1 MSKKKLIF
9 AAGLCAVVGAVGVG
23 IYINTKPEETNVV
36 TKEMKVE
43 YGNLVVGITE
53 SGSVT
58 LGTVEQTLDV
68 DLSGSSTSSSG
79 SSESTSQSGSG
90 MESQMGMGNMGGGA
104 SSSQSASTS
113 STSSSDATLEVQ
125 KVYVSDGQVVEKGAP
140 LVKFT
145 EESVAE
151 VKEQLEDAVTSK
163 QLSLKSAKIER
174 KTQKIDAEYT
184 YKENV
189 TKGKTAKSDYNAT
202 LASLQSSVDEAQD
215 AVDEAKE
222 RMTEIPKEIKT
233 LQNKKKTQ
241 SKSSSGTVTAAQS
254 NNSGM
259 PQGQNN
265 TSTTGQENNTS
276 TSQKTITSSDDIDSQ
291 ISALQSE
298 LSSVKKN
305 YSSLVSRLSQA
316 KNEQTTGKNTAKQTY
331 DETMLNYENAKEIY
345 NIAIDGLDDD
355 VNDAQ
360 EELEEAKENLSAFKE
375 AVQNQTIVSEYA
387 GTILSVGCEEGDS
400 LTSDTAIATFADA
413 EQVNLTVSVSQ
424 EDISNVEVDDKVDIV
439 FKAYEEE
446 TYEGIVTGIETS
458 ETSSSSS
465 TVDYNVTVNVTG
477 EVSKIFEGMTANVT
491 FITKKLQNVTYVS
504 NKAVQTE
511 GTKSYVKKVEGDVIS
526 KVEITTGFS
535 NGSSGEITEGLEKG
549 DTVLIESQVS
559 D

>member
-1 MSKKKLIF
+1 MSKKKVIF
-9 AAGLCAVVGAVGVG
+9 AAGLCAVVGAITIG
-23 IYINTKPEETNVV
+23 IYVNAKPEKESVV
-36 TKEMKVE
+36 TKETKVE

-68 DLSGSSTSSSG
+68 EFGSESTST
-79 SSESTSQSGSG
+79 SSESTSKTSNNG
-90 MESQMGMGNMGGGA
+90 MDSQMGMGNMGG
-104 SSSQSASTS
+104 TS
-113 STSSSDATLEVQ
+113 STSQSTNTSSSSTSDVTLEVQ
-125 KVYVSDGQVVEKGAP
+125 KVYVSDGQVVEKGTP

-145 EESVAE
+145 KESVEE
-151 VKEQLEDAVTSK
+151 VKKQLEDVVTSK

-184 YKENV
+184 YEENV

-202 LASLQSSVDEAQD
+202 LTSLQSAVDEAQD

-222 RMTEIPKEIKT
+222 RMSEIPKEIKS
-233 LQNKKKTQ
+233 LQKKTQ
-241 SKSSSGTVTAAQS
+241 SKSSSATVTVAQA
-254 NNSGM
+254 NNPQM
-259 PQGQNN
+259 PQEQSG
-265 TSTTGQENNTS
+265 TSATRQENSNS
-276 TSQKTITSSDDIDSQ
+276 ASQSATNSSDDIDSQ

-316 KNEQTTGKNTAKQTY
+316 KNEQTTGKITAKQTY
-331 DETMLNYENAKEIY
+331 DEAILNYENAKEIY
-345 NIAIDGLDDD
+345 DIAVDGLDDD
-355 VNDAQ
+355 VNNAQ
-360 EELEEAKENLSAFKE
+360 EELTEAKENLSAFKKE
-375 AVQNQTIVSEYA
+375 VQDQTVVSEYA
-387 GTILSVGCEEGDS
+387 GTILSVGCAEGDN
-400 LTSDTAIATFADA
+400 LTTDTAIATFADA

-424 EDISNVEVDDKVDIV
+424 EDISNVEVEDKVDIV

-446 TYEGIVTGIETS
+446 TYEGIVTGIETAG
-458 ETSSSSS
+458 TSNSSS

-504 NKAVQTE
+504 NKAIQTE
-511 GTKSYVKKVEGDVIS
+511 GTKSYVKKVDGDVVS
-526 KVEITTGFS
+526 KAEVTTGFS
-535 NGSSGEITEGLEKG
+535 NGSSVEITEGLEKG
-549 DTVLIESQVS
+549 DTVLIESRVS

>member
-1 MSKKKLIF
+1 MSKKKVIF
-9 AAGLCAVVGAVGVG
+9 AAGLCAVVGAITIG
-23 IYINTKPEETNVV
+23 IYVNAKPEKESVV
-36 TKEMKVE
+36 TKETKVE

-68 DLSGSSTSSSG
+68 EFGSESTST
-79 SSESTSQSGSG
+79 SSESTSKTSNNG
-90 MESQMGMGNMGGGA
+90 MDSQMGMGNMGG
-104 SSSQSASTS
+104 TS
-113 STSSSDATLEVQ
+113 STSQSTNTSSLSTSDVTLEVQ
-125 KVYVSDGQVVEKGAP
+125 KVYVSDGQVVEKGTP

-145 EESVAE
+145 KESVEE
-151 VKEQLEDAVTSK
+151 VKKQLEDVVTSK

-184 YKENV
+184 YEENV

-202 LASLQSSVDEAQD
+202 LTSLQSAVDEAQD

-222 RMTEIPKEIKT
+222 RMSEIPKEIKS
-233 LQNKKKTQ
+233 LQKKTQ
-241 SKSSSGTVTAAQS
+241 SKSSSTTVTVAQA
-254 NNSGM
+254 NNPQMSQEQSG
-259 PQGQNN
+259 
-265 TSTTGQENNTS
+265 TSATRQENSNS
-276 TSQKTITSSDDIDSQ
+276 ASQSATNSSDDIDSQ

-316 KNEQTTGKNTAKQTY
+316 KNEQTTGKITAKQTY
-331 DETMLNYENAKEIY
+331 DEAILNYENAKEIY
-345 NIAIDGLDDD
+345 DIAVDGLDDD
-355 VNDAQ
+355 VNNAQ
-360 EELEEAKENLSAFKE
+360 EELTEAKENLSAFKKE
-375 AVQNQTIVSEYA
+375 VQDQTVVSEYA
-387 GTILSVGCEEGDS
+387 GTILSVGCAEGDN
-400 LTSDTAIATFADA
+400 LTTDTAIATFADA

-424 EDISNVEVDDKVDIV
+424 EDISNVEVEDKVDIV

-446 TYEGIVTGIETS
+446 TYEGIVTGIETAG
-458 ETSSSSS
+458 TSNSSS

-504 NKAVQTE
+504 NKAIQTE
-511 GTKSYVKKVEGDVIS
+511 GTKSYVKKVDGDVVS
-526 KVEITTGFS
+526 KAEVTTGFS
-535 NGSSGEITEGLEKG
+535 NGSSVEITEGLEKG
-549 DTVLIESQVS
+549 DTVLIESRVS